1 MKMRYMIIC
10 MLLWMP
16 AEASSQLTQIDT
28 KFVLIT
34 NNGNDYDVKVQI
46 KTNSSSAQLGS
57 SNFVFRFDH
66 NSISMPVT
74 TSTSGPTSTTDYLYN
89 STFNDGL
96 RYSSN
101 ITHNV
106 RPTGVHE
113 ISLNVIYNPNSN
125 GFGVSVGQSWVD
137 LVTLYF
143 STTNSSGSSNLEWDT
158 VSTISPVYGDTL
170 NLPLGHWW
178 FKGSWQNLN
187 TSPLPVELISFSGY
201 DRGDRVHLH
210 WETAT
215 EFENYGFEIQRKEG
229 EGEWKP
235 IGFVPGKGTVN
246 YPVVYDWDDGLDG
259 LRTPRVFLDKLRYR
273 LRQIDR
279 DGTDEL
285 SPIVEVAMGETPS
298 VPQLTA
304 YPNPAR
310 GQTAAAC
317 VLQEQR
323 NVTLTLHDA
332 AGREVLR
339 LLDAQDVPAGSHVYD
354 LQTDQLSPGMY
365 MLRMLAGRHVSVQNL
380 TVLK

>member
-1 MKMRYMIIC
+1 
-10 MLLWMP
+10 MLMTPVMTL
-16 AEASSQLTQIDT
+16 SQVVVDGRFRVHSLTTSVYEVAID
-28 KFVLIT
+28 
-34 NNGNDYDVKVQI
+34 I
-46 KTNSSSAQLGS
+46 KTNNASSRLGTSTLQFTFDNTDLSYPASPASGTDYTIPLTNLTYFNSDVTRPLANRVSINIDYSGPSTYGDLIGS
-57 SNFVFRFDH
+57 SW
-66 NSISMPVT
+66 T
-74 TSTSGPTSTTDYLYN
+74 
-89 STFNDGL
+89 
-96 RYSSN
+96 
-101 ITHNV
+101 
-106 RPTGVHE
+106 E
-113 ISLNVIYNPNSN
+113 IARVK
-125 GFGVSVGQSWVD
+125 FSVLD
-137 LVTLYF
+137 A
-143 STTNSSGSSNLEWDT
+143 SGSSNLVWVLKEVFADNNTTQWT
-158 VSTISPVYGDTL
+158 NGT
-170 NLPLGHWW
+170 
-178 FKGSWQNLN
+178 FANLN

-215 EFENYGFEIQRKEG
+215 EFENYGFEIQRQEG
-229 EGEWKP
+229 EGEWTP

-246 YPVVYDWDDGLDG
+246 YPVVYDWDDMLKGV
-259 LRTPRVFLDKLRYR
+259 RTPRAFLDKLRYR

-298 VPQLTA
+298 TPQLTA

-354 LQTDQLSPGMY
+354 LSTDRLPAGMY
-365 MLRMLAGRHVSVQNL
+365 MLRMIAGRHVSVQNI